1 MPVTLRDVAVPA
13 FGIPLDPPRIPSAA
27 YETRCSAAFA
37 RAGCDWLV
45 VYADREHLANMAF
58 LSGFEPRFEEALL
71 LLGPS
76 NRRVLVVGN
85 EGEGYAPVA
94 GLPGLEVVLAQS
106 MSLMGRDRSRTPDLA
121 GVLKDAGLKA
131 GHTMGLVG
139 WKYLEAAEWR
149 EPSPGFFVPH
159 YLVTILGGIAG
170 GQDALKDATPTLMHP
185 STGLRSTI
193 DADQIAL
200 HEWGAARA
208 SAAVWRIVE
217 RTRLGVSEL
226 EAASVMGYAGE
237 VLTAHVM
244 YATGD
249 ARDGVIGMRS
259 PGGRI
264 VKRGDG
270 ATAAIGYWGGLSARA
285 GLAAEHDEAFLKVA
299 TAYFEGLIAWYET
312 ADIGVSGTNFDTV
325 TTTLAPRPA
334 LSAQPGHLT
343 GHDEWIHT
351 PIRPGSADCIASG
364 MPFQVDIIPTP
375 LPTGWA
381 LNCEDGVVF
390 ADAPLRA
397 ELLVGRHPAVVME
410 RIDGWQTDK
419 IGLFADV
426 PVSSEA
432 RRRLAVVLAA
442 APLAARAISP
452 RPRWRPEI
460 RLGVERGRR
469 NPRCFLT
476 SDYDLARVEFY
487 GRARAS
493 STSGQ

>member
-13 FGIPLDPPRIPSAA
+13 FGIPLDPPRIPGAA
-27 YETRCSAAFA
+27 YETRCSAAYA

-71 LLGPS
+71 LLGPGS
-76 NRRVLVVGN
+76 RRVLVVGN

-106 MSLMGRDRSRTPDLA
+106 MSLMGQDRSRKPDLA

-131 GHTMGLVG
+131 GHTLGLVG
-139 WKYLEAAEWR
+139 WKYLDEAEWN

-170 GQDALKDATPTLMHP
+170 GQDALKDATPALMHP
-185 STGLRSTI
+185 STGLRATI

-217 RTRLGVSEL
+217 RTRLGASEL

-244 YATGD
+244 YTTGD
-249 ARDGVIGMRS
+249 ARDAVIGMRS

-285 GLAAEHDEAFLKVA
+285 GLVADFDEAFLTVA

-312 ADIGVSGTNFDTV
+312 ADIGVSGRTIFDAV
-325 TTTLAPRPA
+325 TATLARGGLRSA
-334 LSAQPGHLT
+334 LNPGHLT

-375 LPTGWA
+375 LHPGWA

-397 ELLVGRHPAVVME
+397 ELAARHPAVME
-410 RIDGWQTDK
+410 RID
-419 IGLFADV
+419 
-426 PVSSEA
+426 A
-432 RRRLAVVLAA
+432 RRQFVRDQLGITLKDSILPLSSTPLCLPPFWLAPRRL
-442 APLAARAISP
+442 
-452 RPRWRPEI
+452 
-460 RLGVERGRR
+460 
-469 NPRCFLT
+469 
-476 SDYDLARVEFY
+476 LAR
-487 GRARAS
+487 S
-493 STSGQ
+493 